1 MCYLL
6 PHLFLH
12 SSYIFYQLF
21 YKRDLLRRCYDEDI
35 PEPWVQCDACE
46 LWFHQPCAL
55 YNKVGAMGVLFVCM
69 RTCVNERSMIS

>member
-1 MCYLL
+1 M
-6 PHLFLH
+6 H
-12 SSYIFYQLF
+12 QLF

-55 YNKVGAMGVLFVCM
+55 YNKVG
-69 RTCVNERSMIS
+69 TCCE